1 MRTLCHSGPGALL
14 ACPCAQVWHKG
25 LGALQWAPRCLVHIA
40 GHHCRRG
47 RRPISARGCLSSS
60 VLHLVS
66 LLSPRSLWAER
77 PVPSARRRSGTPRT
91 QLWCRLV
98 QEAPSRNSAHLSVCL
113 CMRPSSS
120 VQSPSLGI
128 LLMPLAAAYAR
139 RLERSYMRSATAA
152 WCIDSAA
159 ILASPNSEPTR
170 D

>member
-1 MRTLCHSGPGALL
+1 MRTLCHSGPDALL
-14 ACPCAQVWHKG
+14 ACPYAQVFHRG

-47 RRPISARGCLSSS
+47 RQLISARGCLNSS

-66 LLSPRSLWAER
+66 PLSPRSPWAER
-77 PVPSARRRSGTPRT
+77 PVPSARRKSGTPRI
-91 QLWCRLV
+91 QSWHRLV
-98 QEAPSRNSAHLSVCL
+98 QEAPSMSSAHLSVCP

-120 VQSPSLGI
+120 VQSPSLWI
-128 LLMPLAAAYAR
+128 LPMPLAAAYAR
-139 RLERSYMRSATAA
+139 RLERFYMRSAMAV
-152 WCIDSAA
+152 WCTGSAV